1 MLKIAWAPEFVLP
14 LPPGHRFP
22 MEKYELLP
30 EQLIHEG
37 TINEQHLFVPSR
49 KYDGEISITHEQ
61 HYLTRLQQLQ
71 LTPSEIRKS
80 GFPLT
85 RELVE
90 REWLLANGT
99 IEAALFALQFGAAGN
114 SAGGTHHA
122 FANRAEGF
130 CLLNDIAVAANHLI
144 LHQLAQRILVIDLDV
159 HQGNGT
165 AALFNNDDRV
175 FTFSMHGEKNYPL
188 HKESSDLDIGLPDG
202 TDDRLYLYH
211 LKHQLPRVI
220 DSFTPDFVFYQAG
233 VDILQTDLLGR
244 LKISRDGCAERDRF
258 VLQLCKN
265 YGIPVVITMG
275 GGYSKN
281 IRDIVESHANT
292 YRFCQQIFF

>member
-1 MLKIAWAPEFVLP
+1 MLKLAWANEFVLP
-14 LPPGHRFP
+14 LPTGHRFP

-30 EQLIHEG
+30 QQLIHEG
-37 TINEQHLFVPSR
+37 TISEHQLFRPNR
-49 KYDGEISITHEQ
+49 KFDAEISITHEKR
-61 HYLTRLQQLQ
+61 YLQRLQQLQ

-85 RELVE
+85 TELVE

-99 IEAALFALQFGAAGN
+99 IEASLYALQFGIAGN
-114 SAGGTHHA
+114 TAGGTHHA

-130 CLLNDIAVAANHLI
+130 CLLNDIAIAANHLLI
-144 LHQLAQRILVIDLDV
+144 QHLAKRILVIDLDV

-165 AALFNNDDRV
+165 AALFANDDRV

-188 HKESSDLDIGLPDG
+188 HKETSDLDIGLPDG

-211 LKHQLPRVI
+211 LKHQLPQI
-220 DSFTPDFVFYQAG
+220 MDAFMPDFVYYQAG

-244 LKISRDGCAERDRF
+244 LKISREGCAERDRF

-265 YGIPVVITMG
+265 HGIPVVITMG

-292 YRFCQQIFF
+292 YRICQQIFF

>member
-14 LPPGHRFP
+14 LPEGHRFP
-22 MEKYELLP
+22 MLKYELLP
-30 EQLIHEG
+30 QQLIHEG
-37 TINEQHLFVPSR
+37 TISEHQLFTPDR
-49 KYDGEISITHEQ
+49 KFDQEISFTHAQ
-61 HYLTRLQQLQ
+61 HYLMRLQQLQ

-85 RELVE
+85 PELIE

-99 IEAALFALQFGAAGN
+99 IEAALFALHFGAAGTT
-114 SAGGTHHA
+114 AGGTHHA
-122 FANRAEGF
+122 FADRAEGF
-130 CLLNDIAVAANHLI
+130 CLLNDIAIAANHL
-144 LHQLAQRILVIDLDV
+144 LFHQLAQRILIVDLDV

-165 AALFNNDDRV
+165 AALFANDDRV

-188 HKESSDLDIGLPDG
+188 HKESSDLDVGLPDG

-211 LKHQLPRVI
+211 LKHQLPQVM
-220 DSFTPDFVFYQAG
+220 DAFMPDFVFYQAG

-244 LKISRDGCAERDRF
+244 LKISREGCTERDRF

-265 YGIPVVITMG
+265 HGIPVVITMG

-292 YRFCQQIFF
+292 YRVCQQIFF

>member
-14 LPPGHRFP
+14 LPEGHRFP
-22 MEKYELLP
+22 MLKYELLP
-30 EQLIHEG
+30 QQLIHEG
-37 TINEQHLFVPSR
+37 TIIEHQLFTPDR
-49 KYDGEISITHEQ
+49 KFDAEISFTHAQ
-61 HYLTRLQQLQ
+61 HYLERLQQLQ

-85 RELVE
+85 PELIE

-99 IEAALFALQFGAAGN
+99 IEAALFALDFGAAGTT
-114 SAGGTHHA
+114 AGGTHHA
-122 FANRAEGF
+122 FADRAEGF
-130 CLLNDIAVAANHLI
+130 CLLNDVAIAANHLL

-165 AALFNNDDRV
+165 AALFANDERV

-211 LKHQLPRVI
+211 LKHQLPQVVDAFI
-220 DSFTPDFVFYQAG
+220 PDFVFYQAG

-244 LKISRDGCAERDRF
+244 LKISREGCAERDRF

-265 YGIPVVITMG
+265 HCIPTVITMG

-292 YRFCQQIFF
+292 YRICQQIFF